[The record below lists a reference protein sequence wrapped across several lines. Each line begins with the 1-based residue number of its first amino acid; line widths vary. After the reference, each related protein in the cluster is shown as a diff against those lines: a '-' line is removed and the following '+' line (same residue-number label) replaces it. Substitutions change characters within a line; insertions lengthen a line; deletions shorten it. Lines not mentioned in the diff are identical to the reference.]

1 MPVVQADS
9 LMFGQGQEPVQRP
22 DMAQPGQ
29 GAIAGPE
36 LKQRP
41 GRVQPDQRAGAKPG
55 QRPDMTV
62 GQNTGRVSPDHSQ
75 SVGGAGGGPEELSR
89 IEGSSGVEKRLES
102 GGYNPVVLSAPVQKR
117 QGVGTGVEQRAQPGL
132 GYNRSNIES
141 QVDVTLPGLPVDNLP
156 LHMGARIRTHPD
168 KYQAGQ

>member
-62 GQNTGRVSPDHSQ
+62 GQNTGSVSPDHSQ

-89 IEGSSGVEKRLES
+89 IAGSSGLKKSYSL
-102 GGYNPVVLSAPVQKR
+102 VVTILWF
-117 QGVGTGVEQRAQPGL
+117 
-132 GYNRSNIES
+132 
-141 QVDVTLPGLPVDNLP
+141 
-156 LHMGARIRTHPD
+156 
-168 KYQAGQ
+168 YQLLFRRGKE